1 MADSEK
7 KYTLRI
13 VNNVTK
19 KAYEYED
26 MQYTIND
33 GVFLFVV
40 EFDGENMPDEGEYT
54 ARITDDEEKSI
65 YNGLLQIGEVKRKG
79 ASRQYDNG
87 GVNFTQYN
95 G

>member
-7 KYTLRI
+7 KYTLRMT
-13 VNNVTK
+13 NNVTK

-26 MQYTIND
+26 MQFTVADSVFNFTIK
-33 GVFLFVV
+33 
-40 EFDGENMPDEGEYT
+40 FDGKNMPDEGEYI
-54 ARITDDEEKSI
+54 ARIIDEEGKSI

-79 ASRQYDNG
+79 ASRQYANG
-87 GVNFTQYN
+87 GVSFTQYN

>member
-7 KYTLRI
+7 KYTLRT

-26 MQYTIND
+26 MQYTVKD
-33 GVFLFVV
+33 GVFNFIIK
-40 EFDGENMPDEGEYT
+40 FDGKNMPDEGEYT
-54 ARITDDEEKSI
+54 ARITDDEGNCI

-79 ASRQYDNG
+79 AAKQYDG
-87 GVNFTQYN
+87 SVNFTQYN

>member
-26 MQYTIND
+26 MQYTIN
-33 GVFLFVV
+33 GGALLFAVK
-40 EFDGENMPDEGEYT
+40 FDEENMPDEGEYT
-54 ARITDDEEKSI
+54 ARITDDEGNCI
-65 YNGLLQIGEVKRKG
+65 YNGLLQVGEVKRKG
-79 ASRQYDNG
+79 ATKQYDNG